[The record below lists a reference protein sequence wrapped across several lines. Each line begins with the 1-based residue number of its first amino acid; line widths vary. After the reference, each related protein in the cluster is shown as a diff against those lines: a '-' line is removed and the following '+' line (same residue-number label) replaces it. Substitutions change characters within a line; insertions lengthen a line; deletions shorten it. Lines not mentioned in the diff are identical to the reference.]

1 MGNEQIYPIKIF
13 CFGNQDNILQKIFPE
28 INKTNTD
35 IYEKRIL
42 KKSQSIKENESQ
54 KTFSINI
61 EWRATLYPDIT
72 EENIN
77 DLFDDLTKKMEIPKE
92 YEEKSKENDFNDSS
106 SREKSKNIIIK
117 FGKKNS
123 EYIINYMDDIP
134 KTHLPQIA
142 IITDEEFDENHEGL
156 EDNRYLTIIKNV
168 SRQKLLEFLWEKE
181 CYYNERGSIL
191 LNSYNDKIETNN
203 YINIMLTGLSRSG
216 KSTLINV
223 LSQKLVTLESPFLES
238 VTNHIREYKV
248 ITSSNGIFQ
257 TGIKF
262 FDTPGLTIIE
272 KNKKRNTINEVK
284 SAINKKMKECKDIR
298 EDIHLI
304 YFMLKSIPNLENY
317 VEFFRYLIELNK
329 QRQKEGK
336 RKIYIIFIFNGSL
349 SGIENSMLEYLR
361 DNKLEE
367 LIEVIKDKDDDNN
380 NTKKKLLR
388 KICKK
393 K

>member
-54 KTFSINI
+54 KTFIINI

-223 LSQKLVTLESPFLES
+223 LSQ
-238 VTNHIREYKV
+238 N
-248 ITSSNGIFQ
+248 
-257 TGIKF
+257 
-262 FDTPGLTIIE
+262 
-272 KNKKRNTINEVK
+272 
-284 SAINKKMKECKDIR
+284 
-298 EDIHLI
+298 
-304 YFMLKSIPNLENY
+304 
-317 VEFFRYLIELNK
+317 
-329 QRQKEGK
+329 
-336 RKIYIIFIFNGSL
+336 
-349 SGIENSMLEYLR
+349 
-361 DNKLEE
+361 
-367 LIEVIKDKDDDNN
+367 
-380 NTKKKLLR
+380 
-388 KICKK
+388 
-393 K
+393 

>member
-1 MGNEQIYPIKIF
+1 
-13 CFGNQDNILQKIFPE
+13 
-28 INKTNTD
+28 
-35 IYEKRIL
+35 
-42 KKSQSIKENESQ
+42 
-54 KTFSINI
+54 
-61 EWRATLYPDIT
+61 
-72 EENIN
+72 
-77 DLFDDLTKKMEIPKE
+77 MEIPKE

-223 LSQKLVTLESPFLES
+223 LSQKF
-238 VTNHIREYKV
+238 
-248 ITSSNGIFQ
+248 
-257 TGIKF
+257 
-262 FDTPGLTIIE
+262 
-272 KNKKRNTINEVK
+272 
-284 SAINKKMKECKDIR
+284 
-298 EDIHLI
+298 
-304 YFMLKSIPNLENY
+304 
-317 VEFFRYLIELNK
+317 
-329 QRQKEGK
+329 
-336 RKIYIIFIFNGSL
+336 
-349 SGIENSMLEYLR
+349 
-361 DNKLEE
+361 
-367 LIEVIKDKDDDNN
+367 
-380 NTKKKLLR
+380 
-388 KICKK
+388 
-393 K
+393 